1 MPENQQNEEI
11 LTAAQ
16 EIRDY
21 LMAHPNAADSAQG
34 IAKWWLGR
42 RRYEE
47 AIETVRSALD
57 YLVAEGTVIKRK
69 MVSGETVYVRG
80 ESKSGSNH

>member
-21 LMAHPNAADSAQG
+21 LRAHPNAADSAQG

-69 MVSGETVYVRG
+69 TVSGETVFVRG
-80 ESKSGSNH
+80 ESKSGSND